1 MNFLIDL
8 SQVILVDL
16 VLAGDNAIIIALA
29 VAGLPKE
36 ERKRVMVY
44 GIILATVLRII
55 FAILTVYLLQIPGLI
70 LFGGLLLLWVCFNLG
85 KEILHHASLEDTKD
99 KETNKEPK
107 TKAQAVFQII
117 LADVSMSLDNVLAVA
132 GIARESIL
140 VLTVGLILSIAFM
153 GLAAPGIAKLLERHI
168 WIAWLGLLVILYV
181 AVIMIWDGWLQLFA

>member
-36 ERKRVMVY
+36 ERGRVMVY

-85 KEILHHASLEDTKD
+85 KEILHHASLEDTKEKGTYKD
-99 KETNKEPK
+99 PK

-132 GIARESIL
+132 GIARESVL
-140 VLTVGLILSIAFM
+140 VLTIGLILSIAFM
-153 GLAAPGIAKLLERHI
+153 GLAAQGIAKLLERHI